1 MIIFANIGIWGL
13 VFFFFFFCLMI
24 IWTNSDRPK
33 KTKQNKTHTH
43 TKTLFYSPNWPIFS
57 VLGDSSFSPLFCQN
71 LVKSAVFFEFFCVF
85 KVIFAIKK
93 KKRIKNK
100 KNKKIN
106 SPKLQPTNPT
116 WKVRPPVKQGFF
128 FMLFCFVFFCCLI
141 FTVLQILKPM
151 WGSDTNH
158 HLCYHL

>member
-1 MIIFANIGIWGL
+1 
-13 VFFFFFFCLMI
+13 MI

-33 KTKQNKTHTH
+33 KTKQNKTKQNTHTH
-43 TKTLFYSPNWPIFS
+43 KNPVLQSQLTHIFCFGRFFFFPFI
-57 VLGDSSFSPLFCQN
+57 LP
-71 LVKSAVFFEFFCVF
+71 KSCKISCFFEFFCVF

-128 FMLFCFVFFCCLI
+128 YVFLFCFFCCLI

-151 WGSDTNH
+151 
-158 HLCYHL
+158 